1 MDLSAVLRPWRAM
14 RTFRVGLNAFCSDT
28 ATSPWGP
35 GMECGGLKDNGPHS
49 LIYWSMWSLVGG
61 TI

>member
-1 MDLSAVLRPWRAM
+1 M